1 MKDRYIPVSCDF
13 HDEMIALATR
23 KEPVKIFV
31 FNEEGTLDGL
41 SGIIE
46 DVYTHN
52 GEEFILIENNKP
64 VRLDKIITWN
74 GKPGPDY
81 DRLEKMDHDCHE
93 CK

>member
-1 MKDRYIPVSCDF
+1 MGDKYIPVSCDF
-13 HDEMIALATR
+13 HDEMIVLATY
-23 KEPVKIFV
+23 KKPVKLFV

-41 SGIIE
+41 TGIIE
-46 DVYTHN
+46 DVYTRN
-52 GEEFILIENNKP
+52 GEEFLLINNNP

-81 DRLEKMDHDCHE
+81 GRLEEMDQDCHE